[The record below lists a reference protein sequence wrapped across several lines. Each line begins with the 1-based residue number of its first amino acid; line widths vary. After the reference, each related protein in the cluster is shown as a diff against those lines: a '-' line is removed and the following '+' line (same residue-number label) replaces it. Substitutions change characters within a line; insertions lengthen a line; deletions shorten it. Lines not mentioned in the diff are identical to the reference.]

1 MTNPVYLITES
12 AKFLG
17 HGLCDSHSKC
27 STLSIPTNDA
37 TVIKREA
44 SILMRFLNVEPKD
57 LRGVG
62 IQISKL
68 EKPKDGQQQTKSIL
82 NFMTK
87 VIPSGSNAGNEQVD
101 NINVISTEKTVKTVT
116 EKTNKIVE
124 QSEESSSNL
133 VSSFQS
139 MNDIDEDVL
148 KELPEDI
155 RKEIE
160 NERKKFKKQ
169 EINSFYAKKQY
180 IICMLCDF
188 MKCLRFFTNWAP
200 FLGCLCP
207 L

>member
-1 MTNPVYLITES
+1 MKVAHFALTNPVYLITES

-44 SILMRFLNVEPKD
+44 SLLMRFLNVEPKD

-62 IQISKL
+62 IQVSKL
-68 EKPKDGQQQTKSIL
+68 EKPKEGQHQTKSIL

-87 VIPSGSNAGNEQVD
+87 VIPSCSSAGNEQVD
-101 NINVISTEKTVKTVT
+101 NINVISTEKTNKTA
-116 EKTNKIVE
+116 E
-124 QSEESSSNL
+124 QNEESKSNF

-169 EINSFYAKKQY
+169 EIISFYAKKQY

-188 MKCLRFFTNWAP
+188 MKCLRFDFSV
-200 FLGCLCP
+200 
-207 L
+207 